1 MGILPSFRL
10 QGLPRH
16 PCGRLWH
23 GHVIVQRST
32 SPHLR
37 RHSHGD
43 WNLVVLVLRR
53 SYHSC
58 VPEGATA
65 HVRVGVESKLSD
77 PGRVGGWNERV
88 VWFRTLQPPSLP
100 PHRSRWNIPSM
111 CSPRPAMRLV
121 RTRTPSLSCLL
132 IGPRRGEV
140 GRGVPSR
147 RTFVVDFCREG
158 RGRHHHTR
166 LVDAITT
173 SQRTTVPR

>member
-23 GHVIVQRST
+23 GHVIMRRST

-43 WNLVVLVLRR
+43 WNLVVLFLHH

-65 HVRVGVESKLSD
+65 YVRVGVESKLSD
-77 PGRVGGWNERV
+77 PGRVGRRV
-88 VWFRTLQPPSLP
+88 WRCGLFLHCQAAFLATPQVQVEYTLHVLPPSC
-100 PHRSRWNIPSM
+100 H
-111 CSPRPAMRLV
+111 A
-121 RTRTPSLSCLL
+121 
-132 IGPRRGEV
+132 IGPYANPLPFLSSDWSKARGGGA
-140 GRGVPSR
+140 GRGGTKPTNIRGGVLPG
-147 RTFVVDFCREG
+147 RTW
-158 RGRHHHTR
+158 
-166 LVDAITT
+166 
-173 SQRTTVPR
+173 

>member
-10 QGLPRH
+10 HGLPRH

-23 GHVIVQRST
+23 GHVVMRRSI
-32 SPHLR
+32 SHHLR

-77 PGRVGGWNERV
+77 PGRVGCERV
-88 VWFRTLQPPSLP
+88 VWFCTLQPPSLP

-121 RTRTPSLSCLL
+121 RTRTPSLSCFL

-140 GRGVPSR
+140 GRGGGYQADEHSWWI
-147 RTFVVDFCREG
+147 FAGKDE
-158 RGRHHHTR
+158 
-166 LVDAITT
+166 DAIITHVLLT
-173 SQRTTVPR
+173 PSPRRSEPK